1 MNRADQFAVIVIQ
14 NATIATESATSPETA
29 ALAVDLALE
38 VRTVT
43 VGAMTPVPCRLA
55 ITVAEMTAII
65 VGAHL
70 SAGVE
75 ARVVKAMTGVMI
87 VAKTTDVITVV
98 VAKMIVAVVMTG
110 ALTIDVVAVDPPL
123 RSTVVAVIR
132 AADSAHQRFAMVV
145 LLVAVA
151 LMVALTD
158 ADLHLVARKVIKR
171 KTAVWPMRVRVL
183 TSQGAPLPTGSRM
196 AELLII
202 LNLAMPAS
210 RRMVTKSDLNRAYS
224 TLL

>member
-1 MNRADQFAVIVIQ
+1 MIVIQ

-87 VAKTTDVITVV
+87 VAKTTDVITV

>member
-1 MNRADQFAVIVIQ
+1 MIVIQ

-55 ITVAEMTAII
+55 ITVAEMTANI

-87 VAKTTDVITVV
+87 VAKTTDVITV

>member
-1 MNRADQFAVIVIQ
+1 VNRADQFAVIVIQ

-55 ITVAEMTAII
+55 ITVAEMTATI

-87 VAKTTDVITVV
+87 VAKTTDVITV

>member
-1 MNRADQFAVIVIQ
+1 MIVIQ
-14 NATIATESATSPETA
+14 NATIATESATLPETA

-38 VRTVT
+38 VRTVI
-43 VGAMTPVPCRLA
+43 VGAMTPVPCRLV
-55 ITVAEMTAII
+55 ITVAEMTATI

-70 SAGVE
+70 TAGVE

-87 VAKTTDVITVV
+87 VAKTTDVITV

-158 ADLHLVARKVIKR
+158 ADLHLVARMPVIKR

-183 TSQGAPLPTGSRM
+183 TSQGAPLRTGSRM
-196 AELLII
+196 VELLII

>member
-55 ITVAEMTAII
+55 ITVAEMTATI

-98 VAKMIVAVVMTG
+98 AKMIVAVVMTG
-110 ALTIDVVAVDPPL
+110 ALMIDVVAVDPPL

>member
-1 MNRADQFAVIVIQ
+1 MIVIQ

-55 ITVAEMTAII
+55 ITVAEMTATI

-98 VAKMIVAVVMTG
+98 AKMIVAVVMTG
-110 ALTIDVVAVDPPL
+110 ALMIDVVAVDPPL

>member
-87 VAKTTDVITVV
+87 VAKTTDVITV

>member
-55 ITVAEMTAII
+55 ITVAEMTATI

-87 VAKTTDVITVV
+87 VAKTTDVITV

>member
-1 MNRADQFAVIVIQ
+1 VNRADQFAVIVIQ

-87 VAKTTDVITVV
+87 VAKTTDVITV

>member
-1 MNRADQFAVIVIQ
+1 MIVIQ

-55 ITVAEMTAII
+55 ITVAEMTATI

-87 VAKTTDVITVV
+87 VAKTTDVITV